1 MTAVIQELGAPVL
14 TSAMG
19 SQSFVAQ
26 MKSDGMLKQVILVFV
41 GALVLYVAAYSIDRH
56 LRLRNGPWEVTFTT
70 ETNGAPAI
78 IVREPKLKI
87 GDLKIVF
94 AGEQTLATVLPQRL
108 VFDAPAKRLP
118 FGECIFDDLMYLPGT
133 ETFNLFGHEIELL
146 PRVLII
152 NHQEHPWRSGTTI
165 QLSPAE
171 KPSPKPAAKP
181 YRR

>member
-1 MTAVIQELGAPVL
+1 
-14 TSAMG
+14 
-19 SQSFVAQ
+19 
-26 MKSDGMLKQVILVFV
+26 MKSDGMLKQMVLVFV
-41 GALVLYVAAYSIDRH
+41 GALIFYVVAYSLDRH

-70 ETNGAPAI
+70 ETNGVPAI
-78 IVREPKLKI
+78 IVHEPKLNL

-94 AGEQTLATVLPQRL
+94 AGETVPSTNLPQR
-108 VFDAPAKRLP
+108 VVMDAPAKRLP

-133 ETFNLFGHEIELL
+133 VTFNLFGHEIELL

-152 NHQEHPWRSGTTI
+152 NHQEHPWKSGATI

-171 KPSPKPAAKP
+171 KPTPKPVAKP